1 MVSKINR
8 AITDYLAFLRPV
20 DESEITD
27 EVKKFSKAKTLYA
40 KERGINRNLNALWK
54 KGILEKYV
62 LDDKDN
68 LVKMDLDEK
77 NTLPKVYL
85 LKEKRYLRKII
96 SIDEYIFCGSGKERK
111 EKTEVKIKMW
121 TVEDNRTDREGDLK
135 EKLLD
140 YIQGKYGGCYN
151 PEYPDMYID
160 EIKELEFYAYDD
172 SEDFPESQVDVIY
185 PETDMVEE

>member
-54 KGILEKYV
+54 KGILEKYFV
-62 LDDKDN
+62 DENDKQ
-68 LVKMDLDEK
+68 VKMDLDEK

-85 LKEKRYLRKII
+85 LKEKRYLRKI
-96 SIDEYIFCGSGKERK
+96 FC
-111 EKTEVKIKMW
+111 
-121 TVEDNRTDREGDLK
+121 
-135 EKLLD
+135 
-140 YIQGKYGGCYN
+140 
-151 PEYPDMYID
+151 
-160 EIKELEFYAYDD
+160 
-172 SEDFPESQVDVIY
+172 
-185 PETDMVEE
+185 

>member
-20 DESEITD
+20 DEFEITD
-27 EVKKFSKAKTLYA
+27 NVKKFSKAKTLYA

-54 KGILEKYV
+54 KGILEKYFV
-62 LDDKDN
+62 DDKDN
-68 LVKMDLDEK
+68 HVKMNLDEK

-85 LKEKRYLRKII
+85 LKEKRYLRKEI

-111 EKTEVKIKMW
+111 EKREIKIKMW
-121 TVEDNRTDREGDLK
+121 TFEDNRESREKELK
-135 EKLLD
+135 EKLLE
-140 YIQGKYGGCYN
+140 YIQGKFGRCYN
-151 PEYPDMYID
+151 PEYPDMYIEEID
-160 EIKELEFYAYDD
+160 ELDYYAYDD
-172 SEDFPESQVDVIY
+172 SQDFPEAQVDVIF

>member
-1 MVSKINR
+1 MVSKINT
-8 AITDYLAFLRPV
+8 AIKDFLSFLRPV

-77 NTLPKVYL
+77 NTLPKVYK
-85 LKEKRYLRKII
+85 LKEKVYLRKEI
-96 SIDEYIFCGSGKERK
+96 SVDEYIFCGSGKERK
-111 EKTEVKIKMW
+111 EKTEVRIKMW
-121 TVEDNRTDREGDLK
+121 TFEDNREDREDFLK
-135 EKLLD
+135 EKLLE
-140 YIQGKYGGCYN
+140 YIQGKYPRCYN
-151 PEYPDMYID
+151 PQYPDMYID
-160 EIKELEFYAYDD
+160 EIDELEFYAYDD
-172 SEDFPESQVDVIY
+172 SQTVTVEQVDVEF
-185 PETDMVEE
+185 PDTDMVEE

>member
-54 KGILEKYV
+54 KGILEKYFV
-62 LDDKDN
+62 DENDKHI
-68 LVKMDLDEK
+68 KMDLDEK
-77 NTLPKVYL
+77 NTLPKVYK
-85 LKEKRYLRKII
+85 LKEKVYLRKEI
-96 SIDEYIFCGSGKERK
+96 SVDEYIFCGSGKERK

-121 TVEDNRTDREGDLK
+121 TFEDNREDREDFLK
-135 EKLLD
+135 
-140 YIQGKYGGCYN
+140 
-151 PEYPDMYID
+151 
-160 EIKELEFYAYDD
+160 
-172 SEDFPESQVDVIY
+172 
-185 PETDMVEE
+185 